1 MSYEEAKRQFM
12 IHFQRAMNS
21 KKGSQTR
28 KREIKLCNKFIKIGY
43 TEIKKEGKII
53 YGKRESC

>member
-1 MSYEEAKRQFM
+1 MSYEEAKRQFT

-28 KREIKLCNKFIKIGY
+28 EREIKLCNKFVKVGN
-43 TEIKKEGKII
+43 EQLKKEKEII
-53 YGKRESC
+53 YGKRENR